1 MIAWIAFIMA
11 FLLLGLL
18 VVGVA
23 FRGGAGR
30 RRSARGGRGG
40 LSRGNRRATALGV
53 GAVVVLLGVLV
64 PILILGGN
72 SKEEKGPGG
81 VALNNADVDG
91 REVFARNC
99 SNCHTLKGA
108 NAVGVVGPDLDE
120 LRPPK
125 ALVLDA
131 IKNGRARGNGQM
143 PAAVVDGQDAQ
154 NVAAFVTKVAGR

>member
-11 FLLLGLL
+11 FLLIGLL

-30 RRSARGGRGG
+30 RRAGRGGRAG

-53 GAVVVLLGVLV
+53 GAIVVLLGVLV

-72 SKEEKGPGG
+72 STEEKGPGG

-108 NAVGVVGPDLDE
+108 NAVGVVGPNLDQ

-131 IKNGRARGNGQM
+131 IEHGRARGNGQM
-143 PAAVVDGQDAQ
+143 PAGVVDGQDAQ

>member
-30 RRSARGGRGG
+30 RRAGRGSRSG

-53 GAVVVLLGVLV
+53 GAIVVLLGVLV

-81 VALNNADVDG
+81 VALSSADVDG

-143 PAAVVDGQDAQ
+143 PADVVDGQDAE
-154 NVAAFVTKVAGR
+154 NVAAFVNKVAGR